1 VYLESISHCE
11 KVLQKLIC
19 GYGVDVKMRILS
31 EFVQEN
37 SKIITVQIGLNE
49 EIEVKRKKR
58 SKNSNSYFWEL
69 LQKLCLEMNLD
80 IIQEYRKRVKEL
92 GIFQTFELDTKNLA
106 TFEKLWGDRG
116 LAWFTEKVE
125 ESGNKTIINAYYG
138 SSSYNSK
145 QMSKL
150 IDNLVQDCRSVGI
163 QTLEDLEIEELIRSE
178 YDRSTIRT

>member
-1 VYLESISHCE
+1 
-11 KVLQKLIC
+11 
-19 GYGVDVKMRILS
+19 MRILS

-58 SKNSNSYFWEL
+58 SKNSNAYYWSL
-69 LQKLCLEMNLD
+69 LQQLCFELNLD
-80 IIQEYRKRVKEL
+80 LIGEYRKRVKEL
-92 GIFQTFELDTKNLA
+92 GICQTFVLDTKNLA
-106 TFEKLWGDRG
+106 TFEYLWCSNGIG
-116 LAWFTEKVE
+116 WFIEKVDHNE
-125 ESGNKTIINAYYG
+125 NKTIINAYYG